1 MTEAMSR
8 RDIEDVL
15 TSIKR
20 LVSQDAQSRPAS
32 ETVAPA
38 AAHAGKLVLTPAL
51 RVTPAA
57 ESPEPAAPIA
67 ANDTPP
73 DLTEPV
79 ADIAPANDTPPVAEH
94 VPDTPAPASYSLIR
108 RISQAGTIP
117 PLPAAPMPDLARTAS
132 ESATLDAF
140 SEEASESV
148 MQNLEDSALEATLAR
163 LEAVL
168 SGKPVPS
175 AEAEAAPA
183 DAVSG
188 IAEASSTARTD
199 DEQIIDEG
207 MLYQLVAHI
216 VRQELQGEL
225 GEKITRNIRKLVRQE
240 VAREMQLRQG

>member
-94 VPDTPAPASYSLIR
+94 APDTPAPASYSLIR

-117 PLPAAPMPDLARTAS
+117 PLPAAPKPDMARTAS

-175 AEAEAAPA
+175 AEAAPA
-183 DAVSG
+183 DAVSDT
-188 IAEASSTARTD
+188 AETLSTARTD

>member
-20 LVSQDAQSRPAS
+20 LVSQDAQNRPTS

-38 AAHAGKLVLTPAL
+38 AARAGKLVLTPAL
-51 RVTPAA
+51 RVTPEPDNPA
-57 ESPEPAAPIA
+57 PAAPIA
-67 ANDTPP
+67 ANDTPA
-73 DLTEPV
+73 DLTEQPA
-79 ADIAPANDTPPVAEH
+79 ADDTLPVAEH
-94 VPDTPAPASYSLIR
+94 APGTPAPASYSLIR

-117 PLPAAPMPDLARTAS
+117 PLPSAPVPDLAKAPA
-132 ESATLDAF
+132 ESANFDAF
-140 SEEASESV
+140 SEDASESV
-148 MQNLEDSALEATLAR
+148 MQSLEDSALEATLAR

-175 AEAEAAPA
+175 AEVTQA
-183 DAVSG
+183 DSATETV
-188 IAEASSTARTD
+188 ETSSTARTD